1 MTRLKPRLKITAAVL
16 ASLGVLVLTP
26 LAAHA
31 DTCNQCY
38 GACIDAYGDDNSE
51 SGLRALSQC
60 FNFCLDD
67 TGAPCMQTT
76 PG

>member
-1 MTRLKPRLKITAAVL
+1 MTRLKPRLKIAAAAL
-16 ASLGVLVLTP
+16 ASLGVMVMTP

-60 FNFCLDD
+60 FNGCFNDD
-67 TGAPCMQTT
+67 GVLCMQGT
-76 PG
+76 G